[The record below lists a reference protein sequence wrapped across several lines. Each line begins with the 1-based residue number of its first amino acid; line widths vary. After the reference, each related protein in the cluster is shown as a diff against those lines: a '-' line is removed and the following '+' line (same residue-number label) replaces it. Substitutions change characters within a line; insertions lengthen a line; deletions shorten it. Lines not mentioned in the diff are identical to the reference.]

1 MKRACN
7 VRIELKYCSTSATP
21 APGTGAGV
29 AAGGWA
35 SGAGWVRWRTGRE
48 GVVWASAVTALMS
61 RTAAVARITRGERRI
76 GSIWPPIGAESRTTI
91 VSQRVKSRATF
102 TAPPRVPQR
111 IDLVAKE
118 WNWLDATSHTQGSWR
133 MTTEQDLRE
142 KLRKIESLFAGAATT
157 GEKAAADAAAD
168 RIRARLHIATSGEK
182 AEEIRFS
189 VPDVW
194 SRQLFIALCR
204 RYGISP
210 FRYRRMHRQ
219 TVIVKAPRSFVEQ
232 VLWPEF
238 GELSG
243 ALTAY
248 LAEITEKVIR
258 EEVHGETA
266 DAEER
271 EEPRQL
277 GR

>member
-1 MKRACN
+1 
-7 VRIELKYCSTSATP
+7 
-21 APGTGAGV
+21 
-29 AAGGWA
+29 
-35 SGAGWVRWRTGRE
+35 
-48 GVVWASAVTALMS
+48 
-61 RTAAVARITRGERRI
+61 
-76 GSIWPPIGAESRTTI
+76 
-91 VSQRVKSRATF
+91 
-102 TAPPRVPQR
+102 
-111 IDLVAKE
+111 
-118 WNWLDATSHTQGSWR
+118 

-142 KLRKIESLFAGAATT
+142 KLRKIESLFAGAATA

-204 RYGISP
+204 RYWISP

-219 TVIVKAPRSFVEQ
+219 TVIVKAPRSFAEQ

-238 GELSG
+238 QDLST
-243 ALTAY
+243 ALSAY
-248 LAEITEKVIR
+248 LAEITEKLIR
-258 EEVHGETA
+258 EEVHGETS

-271 EEPRQL
+271 DEPRRI
-277 GR
+277 GATAVPARGPIP